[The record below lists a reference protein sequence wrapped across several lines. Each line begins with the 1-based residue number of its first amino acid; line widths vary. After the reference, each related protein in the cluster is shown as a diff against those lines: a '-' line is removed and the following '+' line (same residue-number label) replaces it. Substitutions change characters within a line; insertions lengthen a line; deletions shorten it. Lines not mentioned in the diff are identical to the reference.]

1 MKDEPIR
8 IMLVDD
14 HPLVR
19 ESWKLLL
26 ENNPRFEI
34 VADFSNGTEA
44 LERIPSLKPEILLVD
59 INMAPLDGFA
69 VTKAVNT
76 MMPEIKIIGLSVHNQ
91 PKYATRLLQLGARG
105 FLTKTSSLEEINQ
118 GIMAVQQGKIYI
130 CEEIKRNMPPAG

>member
-19 ESWKLLL
+19 DSWKLLL

-34 VADFSNGTEA
+34 VADFSNGSDA
-44 LERIPSLKPEILLVD
+44 LERIPALKPEILLVD
-59 INMAPLDGFA
+59 INMSPLDGFA

-105 FLTKTSSLEEINQ
+105 FLTKTSSLGEINQ
-118 GIMAVQQGKIYI
+118 GILAVQQGKIYI

>member
-1 MKDEPIR
+1 MKEEPIR

-26 ENNPRFEI
+26 ENNPRFQI
-34 VADFSNGTEA
+34 VADFSGGAEA
-44 LERIPSLKPEILLVD
+44 LEHIPALNPDILLVD
-59 INMAPLDGFA
+59 INMSPIDGFA
-69 VTKAVNT
+69 VTRSVST
-76 MMPEIKIIGLSVHNQ
+76 MMPSVKIIGLSVHNQ

-118 GIMAVQQGKIYI
+118 GILAVHKGKIYI

>member
-44 LERIPSLKPEILLVD
+44 LERIPSLQPDILLVD
-59 INMAPLDGFA
+59 INMSPLDGFA

-76 MMPEIKIIGLSVHNQ
+76 MMPDIKIIGLSVHNQ
-91 PKYATRLLQLGARG
+91 PKYATRLLQIGARG
-105 FLTKTSSLEEINQ
+105 FLTKTSTLEEINQ
-118 GIMAVQQGKIYI
+118 GILAVHKGKIYI

>member
-1 MKDEPIR
+1 MKDELIR

-34 VADFSNGTEA
+34 VADYSNGAEA
-44 LERIPSLKPEILLVD
+44 LENIPSLKPDILLVD

-69 VTKAVNT
+69 VTKSVNT

-105 FLTKTSSLEEINQ
+105 FLTKTSSLEEINH
-118 GIMAVQQGKIYI
+118 GILAVHQGKVYI
-130 CEEIKRNMPPAG
+130 CDEIKRNMPPAG